1 MIIVFL
7 PLIISAW
14 RYKELQTAL
23 ETSLFVLVFMMRLM
37 FNYENV
43 LFVLDRTNKEICW
56 YSLELGVSFG
66 KESYKYK
73 IGERVKE
80 LCGLEFELV
89 KLV

>member
-1 MIIVFL
+1 M
-7 PLIISAW
+7 S
-14 RYKELQTAL
+14 Q
-23 ETSLFVLVFMMRLM
+23 
-37 FNYENV
+37 
-43 LFVLDRTNKEICW
+43 
-56 YSLELGVSFG
+56 FG

>member
-1 MIIVFL
+1 
-7 PLIISAW
+7 
-14 RYKELQTAL
+14 
-23 ETSLFVLVFMMRLM
+23 MRLM
-37 FNYENV
+37 FIYENI
-43 LFVLDRTNKEICW
+43 LFILDRTNKEISW
-56 YSLELGVSFG
+56 YSLELGISFG